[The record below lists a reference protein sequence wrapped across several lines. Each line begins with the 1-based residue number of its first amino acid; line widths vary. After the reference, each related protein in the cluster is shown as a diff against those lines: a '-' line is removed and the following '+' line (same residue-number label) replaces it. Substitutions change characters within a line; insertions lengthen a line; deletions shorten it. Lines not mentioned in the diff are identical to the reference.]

1 MTAEAES
8 ARMVLKAILVDI
20 GIDEGAITP
29 SASLRKDLKLD
40 STETVD
46 VALEVKRRLGVEVK
60 LESKMEL
67 TVSDVC
73 ALIAGAVALSA

>member
-1 MTAEAES
+1 MTAMAQS
-8 ARMVLKAILVDI
+8 ARNILKAILVDS

-46 VALEVKRRLGVEVK
+46 IALEVKRRLGVEVK
-60 LESKMEL
+60 LESKKEL
-67 TVSDVC
+67 TFSDVC
-73 ALIAGAVALSA
+73 ALIENAAVPA

>member
-1 MTAEAES
+1 
-8 ARMVLKAILVDI
+8 MVLKAILVDI

-46 VALEVKRRLGVEVK
+46 VAL
-60 LESKMEL
+60 
-67 TVSDVC
+67 
-73 ALIAGAVALSA
+73 